1 LEKQITII
9 KFTKI
14 LILKTLIEI
23 LKEIQPIQYIIYC
36 DMDGVL
42 CDFDER
48 FKFFS
53 GLSPTEYKSKYGTN
67 EFWDVI
73 NKAGIGF
80 WTGMKW
86 MPDGKQLWN
95 YISPYNP
102 TLLSA
107 PSSQSES
114 RLGKKLWVE
123 KHLPEIKLI
132 LSKASDKKNY
142 SKPFHILIDDRD
154 SNIEDWRNKGGIGIL
169 HTSTFDTI
177 KKLKKLGI

>member
-1 LEKQITII
+1 
-9 KFTKI
+9 
-14 LILKTLIEI
+14 
-23 LKEIQPIQYIIYC
+23 
-36 DMDGVL
+36 
-42 CDFDER
+42 
-48 FKFFS
+48 
-53 GLSPTEYKSKYGTN
+53 
-67 EFWDVI
+67 
-73 NKAGIGF
+73 
-80 WTGMKW
+80 MKW